1 MLAPLENDPIISGIS
16 IQKFRHLQLQ
26 NLYTKADFR
35 NRWEKSEEEQ
45 QEQEEE
51 DPIIIEED
59 LKVTSLYMV
68 EFGGI
73 VLRMHN

>member
-59 LKVTSLYMV
+59 TYRCPIFPKSGSTL
-68 EFGGI
+68 I
-73 VLRMHN
+73 